1 MLTIN
6 KSYTGFN
13 LSMPIAQS
21 KRKLIAAT
29 ALFITVGAL
38 TGAIATGGAATISF
52 AQTEDQTGGG
62 GGATTTGQQ
71 QGGGGGGQERIVRE
85 GTITSQP
92 NPLPGL
98 EEEQVA
104 IILPLRQDGS
114 VYSGVITYTAS
125 VPVDVVIPI
134 VQTLNASERSML
146 NATEEEDGFG
156 TIATSPLNNETSIT
170 WSTVTPA
177 GGDTPVASASIPF
190 TGNALW
196 LHTSDATPFVAS
208 YAVSAQVLPSESQN
222 NISNATLATAA
233 TEAGAAEE
241 EEEAGAA
248 EEEAGAA
255 EEEAGAAEE
264 EAADAEEEAADADG
278 GGDTE
283 GADADGGGTPAGGGV
298 PA

>member
-6 KSYTGFN
+6 KSYSGFN

-29 ALFITVGAL
+29 ALFIAVGAL

-52 AQTEDQTGGG
+52 AQTEDQAGGG

-146 NATEEEDGFG
+146 NVTEEEDGFG

-196 LHTSDATPFVAS
+196 LHTSEATPFVAS
-208 YAVSAQVLPSESQN
+208 YAVSAQVLPAEAQN

-233 TEAGAAEE
+233 TEAGAEEEEAGAEE
-241 EEEAGAA
+241 EAAGAA
-248 EEEAGAA
+248 EEEAGAE
-255 EEEAGAAEE
+255 EEEAGAE
-264 EAADAEEEAADADG
+264 EEEAADADG

-283 GADADGGGTPAGGGV
+283 GADADGGGTPAGGGI